1 VKVLIIGGGGREH
14 ALAWKLAQSPK
25 VTEVLCAPGNA
36 GTATEQKTHNVALGV
51 TDFPALIDLARKE
64 RVALTIVGPEVPLV
78 AGTTPSFKLARSG
91 ATVQTVTSNTP
102 VRSSVAY
109 QDMIYH
115 AGGGVAGTCAR

>member
-1 VKVLIIGGGGREH
+1 MKVLIIGGGGREH

-64 RVALTIVGPEVPLV
+64 RVALTIVGQEGKRLLHGRSKVLDCLAAIQPVGKGKA
-78 AGTTPSFKLARSG
+78 AG
-91 ATVQTVTSNTP
+91 
-102 VRSSVAY
+102 
-109 QDMIYH
+109 
-115 AGGGVAGTCAR
+115 